1 MQPPRSSKGYDWVM
15 ADLREQ
21 LRAIIAEIAEI
32 DDPSRIT
39 DDANLY
45 KELGVDS
52 MQALEI
58 VLELEKRFNVAIPE
72 AKLKEIQTFGDAVS
86 FLTKAVG

>member
-1 MQPPRSSKGYDWVM
+1 M
-15 ADLREQ
+15 ADLRAT
-21 LRAIIAEIAEI
+21 LRDIIAEIAEI
-32 DDPSRIT
+32 DDPARIT

-58 VLELEKRFNVAIPE
+58 VLELEKRFSVAIPE
-72 AKLKEIQTFGDAVS
+72 AKLKEIRTLADAVRVA
-86 FLTKAVG
+86 KEAGAPG